1 MASDDEF
8 YVCFRGVRGSIPCP
22 GAGTARYGGNT
33 SCLEIR
39 CGGDLLILDGGTG
52 IRPLVKAV
60 AGEGPLDADVFFT
73 HTHLDHICGWPYFTS
88 LLEPDNSL
96 TLQYSALLATEGVD
110 LRFDEDGLKAIA
122 DIAAGVN
129 EQSADI
135 GARRLHTVME
145 KLLEDLS
152 FDAPDMADASVVV
165 DEAMVR
171 ERLSDLA
178 EDQDLSQ
185 YIL

>member
-1 MASDDEF
+1 M
-8 YVCFRGVRGSIPCP
+8 
-22 GAGTARYGGNT
+22 
-33 SCLEIR
+33 
-39 CGGDLLILDGGTG
+39 
-52 IRPLVKAV
+52 
-60 AGEGPLDADVFFT
+60 
-73 HTHLDHICGWPYFTS
+73 
-88 LLEPDNSL
+88 
-96 TLQYSALLATEGVD
+96 
-110 LRFDEDGLKAIA
+110 RFDEDGLKAIA

-129 EQSADI
+129 QQSADI

-152 FDAPDMADASVVV
+152 FDAPDMGDARVVV

>member
-1 MASDDEF
+1 MTRD
-8 YVCFRGVRGSIPCP
+8 
-22 GAGTARYGGNT
+22 
-33 SCLEIR
+33 
-39 CGGDLLILDGGTG
+39 DLLQILT
-52 IRPLVKAV
+52 
-60 AGEGPLDADVFFT
+60 
-73 HTHLDHICGWPYFTS
+73 
-88 LLEPDNSL
+88 EPDNSL
-96 TLQYSALLATEGVD
+96 TLQYSALLDTEGVD
-110 LRFDEDGLKAIA
+110 LRFDPDGLKAIA
-122 DIAAGVN
+122 DIAAAVN
-129 EQSADI
+129 ERNADI

-152 FDAPDMADASVVV
+152 FEAADMGKARVVV